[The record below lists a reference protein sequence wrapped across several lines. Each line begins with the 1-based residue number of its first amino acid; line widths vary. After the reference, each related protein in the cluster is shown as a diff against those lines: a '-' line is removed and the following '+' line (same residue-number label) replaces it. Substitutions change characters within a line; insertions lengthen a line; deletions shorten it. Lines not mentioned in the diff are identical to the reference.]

1 MLDKDVA
8 FIGVERYDDHYEL
21 ARKCYVNKIP
31 GITAIG
37 DKKAMARIMS
47 LNEKYND
54 MEIGFMPESYHW
66 PEE

>member
-1 MLDKDVA
+1 MKLLRMIINENNWQENLGNQEVKDREVA

-37 DKKAMARIMS
+37 DKKLMT
-47 LNEKYND
+47 
-54 MEIGFMPESYHW
+54 
-66 PEE
+66 